1 MKKRFLLIILFLFNV
16 NCLFSQISK
25 VHYIPPVTSNSG
37 SIADQYI
44 YLSTPSEADVDYDIQ
59 IIGGGTISGTFNN
72 TSPYRY
78 DIGNGNNTQLTV
90 NSNLSASVI
99 NNRGY
104 IITASCPIYV
114 SVRYN
119 AGFQGGAFTS
129 KGTAGLGTHF
139 RTAMMPM
146 GDRTTAVQ
154 QNDFL
159 SYVSIMATEDNTI
172 INATF
177 PNANG
182 SSNLLNIGGV
192 GGLPLK
198 VDLMKG
204 ESYIYA
210 VEATQSNNTNNRF
223 ALFGALI
230 QSVDE
235 NANEDPTKPIAI
247 TVGSSN
253 GTFAQSSNGRDQGV
267 DQIVPVEKVGHEYIF
282 VRTAGNNDFENVILV
297 ADKNNTEIY
306 LNDQTSV
313 YETLNAGDFVII
325 EGDKYSATGIGAN
338 MYVRTQGDSHPVFAY
353 QGVGIDGSGNAVNA
367 NQGMFF
373 VPPLSEDA
381 QDDINNIAQ
390 IDKIGDKDYE

>member
-1 MKKRFLLIILFLFNV
+1 MNLKKNYLFLF
-16 NCLFSQISK
+16 LFILFASSAFSQISK

-72 TSPYRY
+72 TSPFTYY
-78 DIGNGNNTQLTV
+78 IGDGNSTQLTV
-90 NSNLSASVI
+90 NSNLSASVL

-172 INATF
+172 IKASF

-192 GGLPLK
+192 GGLPLR

-204 ESYIYA
+204 ESYIFA
-210 VEATQSNNTNNRF
+210 VEASTSNVESNRF

-230 QSVDE
+230 LDTYYMVLSYQ
-235 NANEDPTKPIAI
+235 N
-247 TVGSSN
+247 
-253 GTFAQSSNGRDQGV
+253 
-267 DQIVPVEKVGHEYIF
+267 IF
-282 VRTAGNNDFENVILV
+282 LIS
-297 ADKNNTEIY
+297 I
-306 LNDQTSV
+306 
-313 YETLNAGDFVII
+313 
-325 EGDKYSATGIGAN
+325 
-338 MYVRTQGDSHPVFAY
+338 
-353 QGVGIDGSGNAVNA
+353 
-367 NQGMFF
+367 
-373 VPPLSEDA
+373 
-381 QDDINNIAQ
+381 
-390 IDKIGDKDYE
+390 

>member
-1 MKKRFLLIILFLFNV
+1 MKKKYLILILFILSAV
-16 NCLFSQISK
+16 PVFSQISK

-44 YLSTPSEADVDYDIQ
+44 YLSTPSEADVEYDIQ
-59 IIGGGTISGTFNN
+59 IIGGATISGTFNN
-72 TSPYRY
+72 TSSFPYY
-78 DIGNGNNTQLTV
+78 IGDGDNTQLTV
-90 NSNLSASVI
+90 NSNLSASVL

-129 KGTAGLGTHF
+129 KGSSGLGTHF

-159 SYVSIMATEDNTI
+159 SYVSIMASEDNTI
-172 INATF
+172 LKATL

-182 SSNLLNIGGV
+182 SSNILNIGGYN
-192 GGLPLK
+192 GTPIE

-204 ESYIYA
+204 ESYIFS
-210 VEATQSNNTNNRF
+210 VEPSTSNVESNRF

-230 QSVDE
+230 QSVDGDG
-235 NANEDPTKPIAI
+235 NEDPTKPIAV

-253 GTFAQSSNGRDQGV
+253 GTFSESNSGRDQGV

-282 VRTAGNNDFENVILV
+282 VRTAGNNTFENVILV
-297 ADKNNTEIY
+297 ADKE
-306 LNDQTSV
+306 
-313 YETLNAGDFVII
+313 
-325 EGDKYSATGIGAN
+325 
-338 MYVRTQGDSHPVFAY
+338 H
-353 QGVGIDGSGNAVNA
+353 
-367 NQGMFF
+367 
-373 VPPLSEDA
+373 
-381 QDDINNIAQ
+381 
-390 IDKIGDKDYE
+390 